1 MLMGG
6 NGTPERVP
14 TDTFTAQWRD
24 DGVRRELVALG
35 FELPEQMGALFMG
48 DASYLAG
55 VARNV
60 APVTDNYP
68 LRISS
73 ELVRAPGRVQLYA
86 AMMDERDRLD
96 RFTHSDFIAQVWPR
110 QLAAQTPPYFRYEGL
125 IKDHFT
131 EGVYPPSDP
140 AFLWQSIDEV
150 LADSRLETLPLWLL
164 GTDRDVQRNVFA
176 LVPQD
181 ATRPDVALE
190 IVLGRLALRD
200 YPGALAV
207 LEPSIVAQNRKVSVG
222 GLSLLLYLLG
232 KSGRADDARTLVA
245 TLDGKNDPEVGVLID
260 WFESRF
266 DAQASVTPASSPR

>member
-1 MLMGG
+1 
-6 NGTPERVP
+6 
-14 TDTFTAQWRD
+14 
-24 DGVRRELVALG
+24 
-35 FELPEQMGALFMG
+35 MGALFMG

-73 ELVRAPGRVQLYA
+73 ELVRAPGRIQLYA

-190 IVLGRLALRD
+190 IV
-200 YPGALAV
+200 
-207 LEPSIVAQNRKVSVG
+207 AQNRKVSVG